1 MEVKPIFAFL
11 NDITKCDY
19 HPNCGDDIA
28 VFSYNGISINQGYET
43 YFRELAVSYE
53 DFKACALE
61 LALEN
66 ASAIVSL
73 RSHFARE
80 REQMFYDIP
89 DNDYI
94 RAMER
99 DARNGNPSL
108 QEAIREA
115 RFLNE
120 MVGVQKWYFNEAIV
134 FLNSLTGNE
143 TRAAK
148 ALSKAEEP
156 QKRDV
161 ETPLTKK
168 LDEFGEL
175 LSVKDLTEIFHCDRR
190 TISNWEAEGYI
201 HNVADTSQE
210 TNSSGRRKRGKEKR
224 YRKDAVLRQVKL
236 QEKYNALVDRYS
248 FSA

>member
-1 MEVKPIFAFL
+1 MEIKPIFSFL
-11 NDITKCDY
+11 SEITKCDY
-19 HPNCGDDIA
+19 HPNRRNDNAD
-28 VFSYNGISINQGYET
+28 FSYNGITISQGYES
-43 YFRELAVSYE
+43 YSQELAVSYE
-53 DFKACALE
+53 SFKTCTLE
-61 LALEN
+61 LAIEN
-66 ASAIVSL
+66 SSVIGSL

-80 REQMFYDIP
+80 KEQVFYDIP

-115 RFLNE
+115 KFLNE
-120 MVGVQKWYFNEAIV
+120 MVGVQKWYFNEAIA

-143 TRAAK
+143 TKTAK
-148 ALSKAEEP
+148 AISKVEEP

-175 LSVKDLTEIFHCDRR
+175 LSVKDLTEIFQCDRR

-210 TNSSGRRKRGKEKR
+210 TNSFGRRKRGKEKR

-236 QEKYNALVDRYS
+236 QEKYNALLNRYS